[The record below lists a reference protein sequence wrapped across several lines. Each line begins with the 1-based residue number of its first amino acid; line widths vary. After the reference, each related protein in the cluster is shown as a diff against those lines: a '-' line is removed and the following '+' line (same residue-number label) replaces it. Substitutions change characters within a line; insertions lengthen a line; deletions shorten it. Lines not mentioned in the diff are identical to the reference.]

1 MPDRVQDVTRE
12 PACSFGW
19 LIDERLQDLQE
30 DVTDLKATSR
40 WLLYLV
46 AGTII
51 AAMLKITLDAF
62 A

>member
-1 MPDRVQDVTRE
+1 MQDITKE
-12 PACSFGW
+12 PACSFGL

-46 AGTII
+46 AGTVIV
-51 AAMLKITLDAF
+51 AMLKVTLDTF
-62 A
+62 V